1 MYTNKQLIFCG
12 NLIFYTYFSG
22 KFHIGVDESNRCMC
36 MCVGGGRGGEQGVP
50 LPVHF
55 VPILEQNA
63 GEEGSFLN
71 VH

>member
-1 MYTNKQLIFCG
+1 MHVYVCG
-12 NLIFYTYFSG
+12 G
-22 KFHIGVDESNRCMC
+22 
-36 MCVGGGRGGEQGVP
+36 GGGRGGEQGVP

-55 VPILEQNA
+55 VLILEQNA